1 MSNNKK
7 QYKMKTIEKLQK
19 QLEETKRSIKFA
31 NACEIIIDAINNKSE
46 YTIPTY
52 NGMKYVLFESEYFTK
67 YGTFEFS
74 ESKPKHFIEVYKIVN
89 ENKKLPLKF
98 TKVLNAMKFVYK
110 NEDLIDIAT
119 KIRKEN
125 E

>member
-1 MSNNKK
+1 
-7 QYKMKTIEKLQK
+7 MKTIEKLQK

-52 NGMKYVLFESEYFTK
+52 NGLEYVLFESDYFTK
-67 YGTFEFS
+67 YFSFEFS
-74 ESKPKHFIEVYKIVN
+74 ESKPKHFVEIYKMVN

-110 NEDLIDIAT
+110 NEDLMNMAVEIST
-119 KIRKEN
+119 EN
-125 E
+125 K